1 MFWFIEDAFDSVV
14 NTATDFVKDPVRTTV
29 KVATQPIRDW
39 LEIIDWLTEWE
50 LRIKAI
56 ARLWADIAGWM
67 AVSELI
73 EWYKEE

>member
-1 MFWFIEDAFDSVV
+1 MFWFIEDTFDSVV
-14 NTATDFVKDPVRTTV
+14 NTATDFVKDPVRTTI
-29 KVATQPIRDW
+29 KVTTQPLRDW

-50 LRIKAI
+50 LRTKAI
-56 ARLWADIAGWM
+56 TRLWADIVGWM